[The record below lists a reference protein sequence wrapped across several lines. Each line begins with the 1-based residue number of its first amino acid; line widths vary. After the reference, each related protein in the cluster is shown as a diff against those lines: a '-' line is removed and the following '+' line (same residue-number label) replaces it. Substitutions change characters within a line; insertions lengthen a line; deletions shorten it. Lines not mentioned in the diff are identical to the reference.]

1 MYFCFVP
8 FQLTVIFANGPEIR
22 GYEIHNKR
30 MLEVIENEHRIE
42 ALDFEPI
49 NEMVFWADSY
59 EKSIKR
65 SYMINAQDGKVK
77 IGYPQDLNIKSK
89 SFYFE

>member
-1 MYFCFVP
+1 
-8 FQLTVIFANGPEIR
+8 
-22 GYEIHNKR
+22 

-42 ALDFEPI
+42 AIDYEPT

-65 SYMINAQDGKVK
+65 SYMVNAVDGKVK
-77 IGYPQDLNIKSK
+77 IGYAQDLNVKGTYIDNCSILRLPMR
-89 SFYFE
+89 FVFEN

>member
-1 MYFCFVP
+1 M
-8 FQLTVIFANGPEIR
+8 FANGPEIR

-42 ALDFEPI
+42 AIDFEPS
-49 NEMVFWADSY
+49 NEMIFWADSY

-65 SYMINAQDGKVK
+65 SYMVNAVDGKVK
-77 IGYPQDLNIKSK
+77 IGYAQDLNVKGKLYLLVIRESL
-89 SFYFE
+89 FII